1 MLRASTA
8 LLKFL
13 TLGAVVANASLLHHG
28 HIRDF
33 LHAVYDAL
41 SHRLPKRLRKHEW
54 RVRTSIL
61 QVYFDDP
68 TVHYEVWV
76 QRKGWCIEIG
86 LHFEGEREQN
96 YRWAAALAP
105 RALEIQSQLGPGVEL
120 EEWTAKWTRLHES
133 LPLSGD
139 PKKPIK
145 LVLSEELVEEIADRV
160 ARFVEVMEPV
170 LAEERKRRVA
180 G

>member
-1 MLRASTA
+1 MLRSTGLKLAA
-8 LLKFL
+8 LAAAVTL
-13 TLGAVVANASLLHHG
+13 TATLHHG
-28 HIRDF
+28 HIAGF
-33 LHAVYDAL
+33 LNDVYDAL
-41 SHRLPKRLRKHEW
+41 SKRLPKRPKHDW
-54 RVRTSIL
+54 RIRTSIL
-61 QVYFDDP
+61 QVYFGDP
-68 TVHYEVWV
+68 SIHYEVWV

-96 YRWAAALAP
+96 YGWAAALAP

-133 LPLSGD
+133 IPLSGD

-145 LVLSEELVEEIADRV
+145 LVLNEELVEEVAERV
-160 ARFVEVMEPV
+160 SRFVEVMEPM
-170 LAEERKRRVA
+170 LAEEREGIVA